1 MVHQSCSY
9 LKLKGS
15 TYYFS
20 RRVPKPLQKHFKTD
34 RVEVCLHTPQQS
46 SAVRQAQV
54 LASELEDHWY
64 ILRRREIKHRLS
76 SVFGDGSHDM
86 RHTASVTGV
95 GPQLS
100 AALEVYLSLKGAG
113 RPKTF
118 ESPIAYTHLVLNC
131 RCGHVGQI
139 AVSDL
144 PAQMSEADNIFV
156 AHYLA
161 LSDLLG
167 V

>member
-34 RVEVCLHTPQQS
+34 RVEVCLHTPQQA

-54 LASELEDHWY
+54 LASELEDHRY
-64 ILRRREIKHRLS
+64 ILRRRGIKHRPS
-76 SVFGDGSHDM
+76 RVFGDSSHDQELF
-86 RHTASVTGV
+86 AGVTGV
-95 GPQLS
+95 GLQLS

-113 RPKTF
+113 
-118 ESPIAYTHLVLNC
+118 
-131 RCGHVGQI
+131 G
-139 AVSDL
+139 DL
-144 PAQMSEADNIFV
+144 IP
-156 AHYLA
+156 LRRA
-161 LSDLLG
+161 LGGL
-167 V
+167 